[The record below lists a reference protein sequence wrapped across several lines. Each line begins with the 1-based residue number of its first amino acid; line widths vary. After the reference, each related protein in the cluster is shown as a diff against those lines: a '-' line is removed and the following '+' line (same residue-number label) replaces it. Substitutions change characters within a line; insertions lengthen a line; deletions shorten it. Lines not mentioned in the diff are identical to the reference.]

1 MKKLETVFILL
12 CALLVLPD
20 NCIGRTFEVKF
31 DTLYVDTYDPE
42 LHKEDHIFMKVPYGG
57 AKIYNPGEYWK
68 VRNIFIE
75 RVVLVTALFP
85 HEEGWKELNKK
96 RLAALNHLAPELFE
110 NPQIQWTLVI
120 QEEFDNSGQV
130 YNLWHGFALQIRWHE
145 PAVDGGSAERLAR
158 IVKGESELKD
168 SSLIKILDRNKHL
181 WNNSV
186 IVSDLTGSM
195 SPYISQLLVW
205 LRLNESEGTFTHLLF
220 FNDGDDKMTS
230 EKEIGSTGGLYS
242 TPNLGW
248 EHNLDVA
255 LESLDGGYGGDGPE
269 NDIEALLRGIDD
281 CPSCTDVILVAD
293 NFSAVRDL
301 ELMRSLD
308 KPIHVVLCG
317 SYLSTGSFVA
327 NTEYLDLARKTG
339 GTVHTI
345 EEDIERFMA
354 MKEGDEIEIDGAIYV
369 IKGGKFVSVTRG

>member
-1 MKKLETVFILL
+1 
-12 CALLVLPD
+12 
-20 NCIGRTFEVKF
+20 
-31 DTLYVDTYDPE
+31 
-42 LHKEDHIFMKVPYGG
+42 
-57 AKIYNPGEYWK
+57 
-68 VRNIFIE
+68 
-75 RVVLVTALFP
+75 
-85 HEEGWKELNKK
+85 
-96 RLAALNHLAPELFE
+96 
-110 NPQIQWTLVI
+110 
-120 QEEFDNSGQV
+120 
-130 YNLWHGFALQIRWHE
+130 
-145 PAVDGGSAERLAR
+145 
-158 IVKGESELKD
+158 
-168 SSLIKILDRNKHL
+168 
-181 WNNSV
+181 
-186 IVSDLTGSM
+186 M

-293 NFSAVRDL
+293 NFSAVRDM
-301 ELMRSLD
+301 ELMRRLG

-317 SYLSTGSFVA
+317 SYISSGSFVA
-327 NTEYLDLARKTG
+327 NTEYLDLARDTKG
-339 GTVHTI
+339 SIHTI

-354 MKEGDEIEIDGAIYV
+354 LKEGDEIEIDGKIYV
-369 IKGGKFVSVTRG
+369 IRDGKFEVSARG